1 MACGYL
7 GDQEIDD
14 DLALRCQQRAKPGLP
29 RRELF
34 DIGRDKAVEEVAGV
48 LARDLDHAPI
58 WKKRCFH
65 AQNWLFFQVPW
76 ESLSSRISPA
86 KLRRYSAPNK
96 ARTTVESGRRGPMNQ
111 HFDTILKAGTVVN
124 QDGEG
129 VRDIGIAGGRIAAIG
144 SLGQASAGEVID
156 CKGLHILPGVMDTQV
171 HFREPGLTQKEDLE
185 TGSRSAVMGGVTAVF
200 EMPNTNPLTVT
211 EEAFTDK
218 IKRGHHRM
226 HCDFAFFI
234 GGTRENVQELPE
246 LERAPGCAGVKVFI
260 GSSTGA
266 LLVEDDESL
275 RRIFQVIRRR
285 AAFHAEDEYRLN
297 ERKPLRIEGD
307 PRSHPVWRDETA
319 ALMATERLVNLAR
332 ETGKRIHVL
341 HISTKEEILY
351 LRDHKD
357 VASCEATPHHLTMAA
372 PECYERLGTLAQM
385 NPPVR
390 SADHRAGIW
399 YGIEQ
404 GIIDV
409 LGSDHAPH
417 TLEEKQKTY
426 PASPSGMTGVQTLV
440 PLMLDHVNA
449 GRLSL
454 QRFVD
459 LTSAGPARLFNIA
472 CKGRIAAG
480 YDADFTVVDLKR
492 SETITNKWIASRA
505 GWTPYDGVRVQ
516 GWPVGTF
523 VRGKRVMWQGE
534 VTTPST
540 GEPVRF
546 LETLKP

>member
-1 MACGYL
+1 M
-7 GDQEIDD
+7 
-14 DLALRCQQRAKPGLP
+14 
-29 RRELF
+29 
-34 DIGRDKAVEEVAGV
+34 
-48 LARDLDHAPI
+48 
-58 WKKRCFH
+58 
-65 AQNWLFFQVPW
+65 
-76 ESLSSRISPA
+76 SLT
-86 KLRRYSAPNK
+86 YD
-96 ARTTVESGRRGPMNQ
+96 V
-111 HFDTILKAGTVVN
+111 ILKSGTVVN
-124 QDGEG
+124 HDGTG
-129 VRDIGIAGGRIAAIG
+129 VRDIAVTNGRVAAIG
-144 SLGQASAGEVID
+144 SFAPGSAAEVID
-156 CKGLHILPGVMDTQV
+156 CKGLHILPGVIDTQV
-171 HFREPGLTQKEDLE
+171 HFREPGLTHKEDLE
-185 TGSRSAVMGGVTAVF
+185 TGSRSAAMGGVTAVF
-200 EMPNTNPLTVT
+200 EMPNTDPLTVT
-211 EEAFTDK
+211 EQAFSAK
-218 IKRGHHRM
+218 LKRGRHRM

-234 GGTRENVQELPE
+234 GGTRDNVEELPE

-275 RRIFQVIRRR
+275 RQILQVIRRR

-297 ERKPLRIEGD
+297 ERKGLRIEGD
-307 PRSHPVWRDETA
+307 PRSHPVWRDEPA
-319 ALMATERLVNLAR
+319 ALVATQRLVKLAQ

-341 HISTKEEILY
+341 HISTKQEIEF

-357 VASCEATPHHLTMAA
+357 VASCEATPHHLTLVA
-372 PECYERLGTLAQM
+372 PDCYERLGTRAQM

-390 SADHRAGIW
+390 SADHREGIW

-404 GIIDV
+404 GIVDV

-417 TLEEKQKTY
+417 TLQEKAKPY

-440 PLMLDHVNA
+440 PVMLNHVSA

-454 QRFVD
+454 ARFVD

-492 SETITNKWIASRA
+492 SETITDEWVASRA
-505 GWTPYDGVRVQ
+505 GWTPYHGVRVI

-534 VTTPST
+534 LVAASI

-546 LETLKP
+546 LETLRA

>member
-1 MACGYL
+1 MT
-7 GDQEIDD
+7 
-14 DLALRCQQRAKPGLP
+14 
-29 RRELF
+29 
-34 DIGRDKAVEEVAGV
+34 
-48 LARDLDHAPI
+48 
-58 WKKRCFH
+58 
-65 AQNWLFFQVPW
+65 
-76 ESLSSRISPA
+76 S
-86 KLRRYSAPNK
+86 
-96 ARTTVESGRRGPMNQ
+96 T
-111 HFDTILKAGTVVN
+111 FDTILKGGTVVN

-129 VRDIGIAGGRIAAIG
+129 VRDIGISGGRIVEIG
-144 SLGQASAGEVID
+144 SPGSAGAAEVID
-156 CKGLHILPGVMDTQV
+156 CKGLHILPGVIDTQV
-171 HFREPGLTQKEDLE
+171 HFREPGLTHKEDLE

-200 EMPNTNPLTVT
+200 EMPNTDPLTIDA
-211 EEAFTDK
+211 ENFADK
-218 IKRGHHRM
+218 IKRGRHRM

-234 GGTRENVQELPE
+234 GGTRDNVDDLPE

-275 RRIFQVIRRR
+275 RRIFNVIRRR

-297 ERKPLRIEGD
+297 ERKHLRIEGD

-319 ALMATERLVNLAR
+319 ALMATQRLVNLAR

-341 HISTKEEILY
+341 HISTKEEIEY
-351 LRDHKD
+351 LREHKD
-357 VASCEATPHHLTMAA
+357 VASCEATPHHLTLVA
-372 PECYERLGTLAQM
+372 PECYERLGTRAQM

-390 SADHRAGIW
+390 DASHRTGIW
-399 YGIEQ
+399 RGIEQ

-417 TLEEKQKTY
+417 TLEEKGKTY

-440 PLMLDHVNA
+440 PVMLDHVNA

-454 QRFVD
+454 ARFVD

-480 YDADFTVVDLKR
+480 YDADFTIVDLKR
-492 SETITNKWIASRA
+492 SEIITNKWVASRA
-505 GWTPYDGVRVQ
+505 GWTPYDGVKVT

-523 VRGKRVMWQGE
+523 VRGRRAMWQGE
-534 VTTPST
+534 LVTPSS

-546 LETLKP
+546 LETLRQ